1 MKLSLSSEIHKAE
14 ELEMDSAE
22 TEKILLAS
30 NEALQSA
37 FMNDLAL
44 TKFFLKNYLHLYICN
59 NYLVIYFYQ
68 H

>member
-37 FMNDLAL
+37 FMNGLAL
-44 TKFFLKNYLHLYICN
+44 TKVFLKNYLHLYICN